1 MPLPRR
7 VFDLIWYNEHMTT
20 PKEQIV
26 ALRMKGF
33 TYSQIVKELGY
44 SKGTIAY
51 HLNEISRAKSLK
63 RSNSDRYKKRQAL
76 QDIKEASGCIDCG
89 EKYPYYILQFD
100 HLPEYIK
107 EDQLSKLVS
116 RVNMDALLEEI
127 KKCEVVCANCHAVRS
142 HNRRAS
148 VSPDCPKVL
157 EG

>member
-1 MPLPRR
+1 
-7 VFDLIWYNEHMTT
+7 MTL
-20 PKEQIV
+20 KEQIV
-26 ALRMKGF
+26 GLRERGF
-33 TYSQIVKELGY
+33 TYNQIVEDLGC

-51 HLNEISRAKSLK
+51 HLNEVSRAKSLK
-63 RSNSDRYKKRQAL
+63 RSNSDRYKKRQVL

-89 EKYPYYILQFD
+89 EKYPYYMLHFD

-107 EDQLSKLVS
+107 DDQLSKLVS
-116 RVNMDALLEEI
+116 RVNMDTLLEEI
-127 KKCEVVCANCHAVRS
+127 KKCEVVCANCHAIRT